1 VQPDL
6 QQLDLEAVLA
16 HVPTPLVVLQI
27 ATGAT
32 LYANRAARRMPFAYR
47 EIEGWS
53 AVDEHGQ
60 VLAGPDLPH
69 HAASRGDCFEGR
81 VVHFASE
88 TGRYSLKFHCHG
100 LGGDTCVLAF
110 EDVTASVA
118 PSVRS
123 DRPDLAEAEIA
134 ELANTRC
141 PSLVVE
147 NLLDANRIRVGTFAL
162 DITHGALADVI
173 VEVRALLGEQAAA
186 MTTQIND
193 RGDGDWDAARMARVI
208 ANLVLEAIEHGGGEI
223 STRIARLG
231 NDVELRIEC
240 PRAATSTRQ
249 TLGMFVVKE
258 IVAAHRGS
266 FDVQPGLYRIL
277 LPVTQ

>member
-32 LYANRAARRMPFAYR
+32 LYANRAARRLPFAYR

-81 VVHFASE
+81 IVHFASE

-100 LGGDTCVLAF
+100 LGGETCVLAF
-110 EDVTASVA
+110 EDVTATA
-118 PSVRS
+118 TPRHE
-123 DRPDLAEAEIA
+123 RPDLAEAEIA

-147 NLLDANRIRVGTFAL
+147 NLLDANRIRAGSFAL
-162 DITHGALADVI
+162 DITHGALADLV

-186 MTTQIND
+186 LAFDIED
-193 RGDGDWDAARMARVI
+193 RADGDWDGDRMARVI
-208 ANLVLEAIEHGGGEI
+208 ANLALEAIEHGGTEI
-223 STRIARLG
+223 RARIARLG
-231 NDVELRIEC
+231 NDVELRIDC
-240 PRAATSTRQ
+240 PHAAVATRQ
-249 TLGMFVVKE
+249 TLGMFIVREV
-258 IVAAHRGS
+258 VAAHRGTV
-266 FDVQPGLYRIL
+266 DVSPGRYRIL

>member
-16 HVPTPLVVLQI
+16 HVPTPLVVLQT

-53 AVDEHGQ
+53 AVDEHGH
-60 VLAGPDLPH
+60 VLAVADLPH

-88 TGRYSLKFHCHG
+88 TGRYTLKFHCHG
-100 LGGDTCVLAF
+100 LGGESCVLAF
-110 EDVTASVA
+110 EDVTAHEV
-118 PSVRS
+118 PRPE
-123 DRPDLAEAEIA
+123 RPDLAEAEIE

-147 NLLDANRIRVGTFAL
+147 NLLDANRIRAGTFAL
-162 DITHGALADVI
+162 DITHGALADVV
-173 VEVRALLGEQAAA
+173 VEVRALLGEQAVALA
-186 MTTQIND
+186 IEIAD
-193 RGDGDWDAARMARVI
+193 RADGDWDGARMARVI
-208 ANLVLEAIEHGGGEI
+208 ANLVLEAIEHGGAPVKA
-223 STRIARLG
+223 RIARLG

-240 PRAATSTRQ
+240 PHAAAATRQ
-249 TLGMFVVKE
+249 TLGGFVAKE
-258 IVAAHRGS
+258 IVAAHRGTL
-266 FDVQPGLYRIL
+266 DRQPGLYRIL
-277 LPVTQ
+277 LPVAQ